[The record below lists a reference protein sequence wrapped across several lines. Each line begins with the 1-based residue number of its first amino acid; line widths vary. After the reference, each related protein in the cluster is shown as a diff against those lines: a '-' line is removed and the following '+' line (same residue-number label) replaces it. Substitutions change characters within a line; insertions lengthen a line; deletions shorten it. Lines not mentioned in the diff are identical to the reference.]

1 MQLTVPADPDPVD
14 GSPQFSSCAV
24 GGRSSNDPIG
34 VELPGERIWIK
45 NPRNGNPMETS
56 VTIESIIMRIM
67 TYLTFAV

>member
-14 GSPQFSSCAV
+14 GSPQSSSRAV

-45 NPRNGNPMETS
+45 NPRNGEPVENS
-56 VTIESIIMRIM
+56 VTIESI
-67 TYLTFAV
+67 